1 MAETF
6 NTSSSI
12 NELRSRLA
20 KEEEELREFKR
31 SIMDK
36 MLKGEID
43 QNDEEI
49 KDRIFAQ
56 IRNRFNGILKIQKDI
71 TRLEQA
77 QKTTGIVDMPDEER

>member
-1 MAETF
+1 MADAF